1 MSHTSHS
8 IHVSHISR
16 FAKMRDLEARLLEER
31 EEKAAL
37 AGVRMGSNLF
47 WAYPAGAAGP
57 CVKC

>member
-1 MSHTSHS
+1 
-8 IHVSHISR
+8 
-16 FAKMRDLEARLLEER
+16 MRDLEARLLEER